1 MFDPKS
7 HLIQLPRRTKDR
19 TTGQY
24 VTTYDDYLEVK
35 WRVVMFRE
43 KYPHG
48 SIITEEICV
57 DLDKGYARYKAHVGD
72 GEGGIA
78 TGYGTETVKDFA
90 DFAERAET
98 RAIGRALALLGFG
111 TQFVGTDLTEG
122 DHVADAPVA
131 PPQIPTMDTSIVPST
146 NGHLPPP
153 ATTTNPP
160 RSSAAAE
167 NSRPSEPVTPHPLQE
182 GEGTPSPVDQHPTV
196 DEITR
201 LVQCAL
207 AANHSM
213 EAFGQDMRRLMH
225 LPEGQKITK
234 KFLRERM
241 TMAQYEQARAHYG
254 QTLAEILNQDVPDY
268 DGPAQVASQH
278 IIIGDVTGQHAEVTT
293 GKVESRPADDPADK
307 DRAIVRAL
315 AIGWGLP
322 PNEVEYVLT
331 HHRDPEK
338 ARNILWKARQQRQHK
353 PELQPSLTEAA
364 D

>member
-1 MFDPKS
+1 MFDPKA

-98 RAIGRALALLGFG
+98 RAVGRALALLGFG

-131 PPQIPTMDTSIVPST
+131 PPQTPTMDASLVPST

-160 RSSAAAE
+160 QSSAAVE
-167 NSRPSEPVTPHPLQE
+167 NSRPSEPVTPVPLQE
-182 GEGTPSPVDQHPTV
+182 GEGTPDPTNRHPTA

-201 LVQCAL
+201 LVECAL
-207 AANHSM
+207 AANHSL
-213 EAFGQDMRRLMH
+213 EAFGQDMRRLMN
-225 LPEGQKITK
+225 LPETQKVTK
-234 KFLRERM
+234 KFLRETM
-241 TMAQYEQARAHYG
+241 TMAQYEKARAHYG
-254 QTLAEILNQDVPDY
+254 ETLRQILEEDVPDF
-268 DGPAQVASQH
+268 PATTAALHEAQPSEPVSVEPTPTEDPDAEAKAKLR
-278 IIIGDVTGQHAEVTT
+278 AEVATW
-293 GKVESRPADDPADK
+293 
-307 DRAIVRAL
+307 AL
-315 AIGWGLP
+315 PVPLEEI
-322 PNEVEYVLT
+322 EYVIS
-331 HHRDPEK
+331 RYAPEK
-338 ARNILWKARQQRQHK
+338 ARALLWGARLRK
-353 PELQPSLTEAA
+353 PAPTPVEAA
-364 D
+364 AD